1 MAYVIFDGDRGRP
14 FVKDAVTHARTH
26 ARNGASTDSRT
37 EQLAMLL
44 CFGRVLQRLS
54 QSSLAAS
61 LGGFPI
67 A

>member
-1 MAYVIFDGDRGRP
+1 MAYVIFDGDRGRA
-14 FVKDAVTHARTH
+14 FVKDAVTHAR
-26 ARNGASTDSRT
+26 NGASRDSRT

-44 CFGRVLQRLS
+44 CSVRFLQRLS